1 MKRTF
6 LFALLF
12 TLSSFICSAQNKF
25 KVLALGFYNVENFF
39 DTIDDPNKKDEDF
52 TPNGSYHNTPEVY
65 AQKLYNMSKV
75 FSLMGTD
82 MTPDGPAIIG
92 MAELEND
99 NVLKDIVVQPSIKDR
114 NYKYVWHPTPDE
126 RGISTAMIYS
136 PKYFTVLNSQ
146 PLRVPLE
153 QLGQKR
159 PTRDILFVSG
169 VLAGDTV
176 HVLVNHWPSKSGGE
190 AASAPGRKLAA
201 KVGRHT
207 IDSLLA
213 IDPNAKI
220 LLMGDLN
227 DDPMSD
233 AVIDVLKCTED
244 KERMKN
250 TELYNPWIKLYKK
263 GIGTE
268 SYRGEW
274 HLIDQ
279 MILSYGFVKNQ
290 NNKWKYHSAK
300 IFNEDFLINKIGKD
314 KGLPHR
320 SYSINQSWDNGFSDH
335 FPVVM
340 YMVEKL

>member
-1 MKRTF
+1 MKHT
-6 LFALLF
+6 LLLALLLILNTF
-12 TLSSFICSAQNKF
+12 FCTAQNKF
-25 KVLALGFYNVENFF
+25 KVIALGFYNVENFF
-39 DTIDDPNKKDEDF
+39 DTINDPNKRDDDF
-52 TPNGSYHNTPEVY
+52 TPDGSYHNTPDVY
-65 AQKLYNMSKV
+65 AQKLYNMTKV

-82 MTPDGPAIIG
+82 LTPDGPAIIG

-114 NYKYVWHPTPDE
+114 NYKYEWHPTPDE
-126 RGISTAMIYS
+126 RGISTAMIYN
-136 PKYFTVLNSQ
+136 PKYFTVLDSK
-146 PLRVPLE
+146 PLRVPVE
-153 QLGQKR
+153 KLGQKR

-169 VLAGDTV
+169 ILAGDTV

-201 KVGRHT
+201 SVGRHT

-213 IDPNAKI
+213 INPNAKI

-227 DDPMSD
+227 DEPTSE

-244 KERMKN
+244 KERMKS

-268 SYRGEW
+268 NYKGEW

-279 MILSYGFVKNQ
+279 MILSYGFVKNP

-300 IFNEDFLINKIGKD
+300 IFNEDFLTNQIGKD

-320 SYSINQSWDNGFSDH
+320 SYNANRAWDNGFSDH
-335 FPVVM
+335 FPVVI